1 MKGENM
7 FICKNVTVNG
17 RRTSMR
23 LEKETWES
31 LADICLREQTTIH
44 KICSALDRTRGRFGL
59 SSATRLF
66 VLRYF
71 RKKLNEYELIQ
82 YVFPRKDK
90 HNMDI

>member
-1 MKGENM
+1 M
-7 FICKNVTVNG
+7 FMYKSVKVNG

-23 LEKETWES
+23 LEKEMWES
-31 LADICLREQTTIH
+31 LADICLREKMTIH
-44 KICSALDRTRGRFGL
+44 KLCSDLDLRRGRYGL
-59 SSATRLF
+59 SSAVRLF
-66 VLRYF
+66 VLRYY